1 MSTQS
6 PSQIG
11 RYRIEREL
19 GRGTMGVVYQARDTT
34 LGRTVALKTFST
46 MAAIA
51 PHEREA
57 FEQRFLSEARISAT
71 LDDQHVV
78 AVYDVGRDFDSG
90 LLFMALEYVR
100 GETLATALARGPM
113 PWREAAVLIA
123 KVAKALQAAHSHHIV
138 HRDIKPAN
146 IMISASGEPKI
157 MDFGIAKAS
166 AAQLTV
172 AGQVF
177 GTPAYM
183 SPEQASGDDV
193 DGRSDIFSVG
203 AVLYELVTNTRPFEG
218 PSMATTLTKI
228 LHDEPRPAS
237 TIANVPRLLDS
248 VIARALRKSR
258 DARYDSAA
266 HLATDLECV
275 LEGRAPVHA
284 TQLGPLETV
293 ALSGSQIP
301 RRPTTMPK
309 PLSSGRSADVF
320 VADQPDRSGAALPLA
335 GAVAVGVAFGVGVV
349 LFVQQRAPGA
359 DAKDPGVTTASP
371 IAASPAARPQGP
383 TPIPT
388 QVPTPEPTAPPLTV
402 EASGRAAR
410 VSLDLRH
417 PFASGTLRI
426 KVDDR
431 VVFANNISGMPR
443 KVMGVLSG
451 YDGRFGTDLTI
462 PPGDHVIK
470 VEVRSGATEFIESR
484 RVQLRAGDSRR
495 LLALVGKT
503 LTLSLE

>member
-1 MSTQS
+1 MSTQP

-34 LGRTVALKTFST
+34 LGRTVALKTFGT

-78 AVYDVGRDFDSG
+78 AVYDVGRDFDTG

-100 GETLATALARGPM
+100 GETLASALARGPM
-113 PWREAAVLIA
+113 PWQEAAVITV
-123 KVAKALQAAHSHHIV
+123 KVARALQAAHSHHIV

-146 IMISASGEPKI
+146 IMINASGEPKI

-183 SPEQASGDDV
+183 SPEQASGEEV
-193 DGRSDIFSVG
+193 DGRSDIFSLG
-203 AVLYELVTNTRPFEG
+203 AVLYELVTNIRPFEG
-218 PSMATTLTKI
+218 PTMAATLTKI
-228 LHDEPRPAS
+228 VRDEPQPAS
-237 TIANVPRLLDS
+237 SLVKVPRTLDA

-266 HLATDLECV
+266 HMASDLECV
-275 LEGRAPVHA
+275 LEGKPPVHA

-293 ALSGSQIP
+293 ALSGSQVP
-301 RRPTTMPK
+301 RRPTTLPRIVHST
-309 PLSSGRSADVF
+309 PRSDEAY
-320 VADQPDRSGAALPLA
+320 GAAGASKHGPLRLA
-335 GAVAVGVAFGVGVV
+335 LAVALGTGLGVGVV
-349 LFVQQRAPGA
+349 LILQQRSQPV
-359 DAKDPGVTTASP
+359 DTPKVVETPVQPTPLPTARR
-371 IAASPAARPQGP
+371 PAP

-388 QVPTPEPTAPPLTV
+388 RTPTPEPTVEPLSV
-402 EASGRAAR
+402 DASGRAAR
-410 VSLDLRH
+410 INLDLRH

-431 VVFANNISGMPR
+431 VVFANNISGMPK
-443 KVMGVLSG
+443 KVMGVVSG
-451 YDGRFGTDLTI
+451 YDGRFGTDLVI
-462 PPGDHVIK
+462 PPGEHTIR
-470 VEVRSGATEFIESR
+470 VEVRSGPTEFIESR
-484 RVQLRAGDSRR
+484 KVQLRAGESRR

>member
-1 MSTQS
+1 
-6 PSQIG
+6 
-11 RYRIEREL
+11 
-19 GRGTMGVVYQARDTT
+19 MGVVYQARDTT
-34 LGRTVALKTFST
+34 LGRTVALKTFGT

-51 PHEREA
+51 PHEREG

-78 AVYDVGRDFDSG
+78 AVYDVGRDLDTG

-100 GETLATALARGPM
+100 GETLASALARGPM
-113 PWREAAVLIA
+113 PWEEAVVIVV
-123 KVAKALQAAHSHHIV
+123 KVARALQAAHSHHIV

-172 AGQVF
+172 QGQVF

-183 SPEQASGDDV
+183 SPEQASGEEV
-193 DGRSDIFSVG
+193 DGRSDIFSLG

-218 PSMATTLTKI
+218 PTMATTLTRI
-228 LHDEPRPAS
+228 LRDEPKPAS
-237 TIANVPRLLDS
+237 SLASVPRNLDA

-266 HLATDLECV
+266 HLASDLECV
-275 LEGRAPVHA
+275 LEGRPPVHA

-293 ALSGSQIP
+293 ALSGSQVP

-309 PLSSGRSADVF
+309 IVHSTPPSNEYLVAESSKHPAWLG
-320 VADQPDRSGAALPLA
+320 
-335 GAVAVGVAFGVGVV
+335 VAVVLGIILGVGVV
-349 LFVQQRAPGA
+349 LMLQQRTRGTDAPSPTGTPA
-359 DAKDPGVTTASP
+359 LGTT
-371 IAASPAARPQGP
+371 PAPAVRPPGP

-388 QVPTPEPTAPPLTV
+388 RTPTPEPTVEPLSV
-402 EASGRAAR
+402 EASGRGAR
-410 VSLDLRH
+410 VNLDLRH

-431 VVFANNISGMPR
+431 VVFANNISGMPK

-451 YDGRFGTDLTI
+451 YDGRFGTDLVI
-462 PPGDHVIK
+462 PPGEHVIQI
-470 VEVRSGATEFIESR
+470 EVRSGPTEFIESR
-484 RVQLRAGDSRR
+484 KVQLRPGESRR

-503 LTLSLE
+503 LTLSIE

>member
-1 MSTQS
+1 
-6 PSQIG
+6 
-11 RYRIEREL
+11 
-19 GRGTMGVVYQARDTT
+19 MGVVYQARDTT
-34 LGRTVALKTFST
+34 LGRTVALKTFGT

-78 AVYDVGRDFDSG
+78 AVYDVGRDFESG

-100 GETLATALARGPM
+100 GETLASALARGPM
-113 PWREAAVLIA
+113 PWEEAVVIVI
-123 KVAKALQAAHSHHIV
+123 KVARALQAAHSHHIV

-146 IMISASGEPKI
+146 IMISAAGEPKI

-183 SPEQASGDDV
+183 SPEQASGDEV
-193 DGRSDIFSVG
+193 DGRSDIFSLG

-218 PSMATTLTKI
+218 PTMAATLTKI
-228 LHDEPRPAS
+228 LRDEPKPAS
-237 TIANVPRLLDS
+237 SVANVPRTLDA
-248 VIARALRKSR
+248 VIGRALRKSR
-258 DARYDSAA
+258 DDRYDSAA
-266 HLATDLECV
+266 HLASDLECV
-275 LEGRAPVHA
+275 LGGEPPMHA

-293 ALSGSQIP
+293 ALSGSQVP
-301 RRPTTMPK
+301 KRPTTMPK
-309 PLSSGRSADVF
+309 IVHSTPRSNEAYGVDEPSKHGP
-320 VADQPDRSGAALPLA
+320 ARL
-335 GAVAVGVAFGVGVV
+335 AVAVTLGVILGVGVV
-349 LFVQQRAPGA
+349 LMLQQRTKTPDPPPAVAAPT
-359 DAKDPGVTTASP
+359 PTTT
-371 IAASPAARPQGP
+371 PAPRPPGP

-388 QVPTPEPTAPPLTV
+388 QVPTPEPTVEPLSV
-402 EASGRAAR
+402 EASGRGAR
-410 VSLDLRH
+410 VNLDLRH

-431 VVFANNISGMPR
+431 VVFANNISGMPK

-451 YDGRFGTDLTI
+451 YDGRFGTDLVI
-462 PPGDHVIK
+462 PPGEHVIRI
-470 VEVRSGATEFIESR
+470 EVRSGPTEFIESR
-484 RVQLRAGDSRR
+484 KVSLRAGESRR

>member
-1 MSTQS
+1 MSTQP

-34 LGRTVALKTFST
+34 LGRTVALKTFGT

-78 AVYDVGRDFDSG
+78 AVYDVGRDFDTG

-100 GETLATALARGPM
+100 GETLASALARGPM
-113 PWREAAVLIA
+113 PWQEAAVIA
-123 KVAKALQAAHSHHIV
+123 VKVARALQAAHSHHIV

-146 IMISASGEPKI
+146 IMINASGEPKI

-183 SPEQASGDDV
+183 SPEQASGEEV
-193 DGRSDIFSVG
+193 DGRSDIFSLG
-203 AVLYELVTNTRPFEG
+203 AVLYELVTNIRPFEG
-218 PSMATTLTKI
+218 PTMAATLTKI
-228 LHDEPRPAS
+228 VRDEPPPAS
-237 TIANVPRLLDS
+237 SVVKVPRTLDA

-275 LEGRAPVHA
+275 LEGRPPVHA

-293 ALSGSQIP
+293 ALSGSQVP
-301 RRPTTMPK
+301 RRPTTLPRIVHST
-309 PLSSGRSADVF
+309 PRNDEAY
-320 VADQPDRSGAALPLA
+320 GAAGASKHGPVRLA
-335 GAVAVGVAFGVGVV
+335 LAVALGTGLGVGVV
-349 LFVQQRAPGA
+349 LILQQRSQPV
-359 DAKDPGVTTASP
+359 DTPKVVETPVQPTPLPTARR
-371 IAASPAARPQGP
+371 PAP

-388 QVPTPEPTAPPLTV
+388 RTPTPEPTLEPLSV

-410 VSLDLRH
+410 INLDLRH

-431 VVFANNISGMPR
+431 VVFANNISGMPK
-443 KVMGVLSG
+443 KVMGVVSG
-451 YDGRFGTDLTI
+451 YDGRFGTDLVI
-462 PPGDHVIK
+462 PPGEHTIR
-470 VEVRSGATEFIESR
+470 VEVRSGPTEFIESR
-484 RVQLRAGDSRR
+484 KVQLRGGESRR

>member
-1 MSTQS
+1 
-6 PSQIG
+6 
-11 RYRIEREL
+11 
-19 GRGTMGVVYQARDTT
+19 MGIVYQARDTT
-34 LGRTVALKTFST
+34 LGRTVALKTFGT

-51 PHEREA
+51 PHEREG

-78 AVYDVGRDFDSG
+78 AVYDVGRDLDTG

-100 GETLATALARGPM
+100 GETLASALARGPM
-113 PWREAAVLIA
+113 PWEEAVVIVI
-123 KVAKALQAAHSHHIV
+123 KVARALQSAHSHHIV

-172 AGQVF
+172 QGQVF

-183 SPEQASGDDV
+183 SPEQASGEEV
-193 DGRSDIFSVG
+193 DGRSDIFSLG

-218 PSMATTLTKI
+218 PTMAATLTKI
-228 LHDEPRPAS
+228 LRDEPKPAS
-237 TIANVPRLLDS
+237 SVANVPRNLDA

-266 HLATDLECV
+266 HLASDLECV
-275 LEGRAPVHA
+275 LEGKPPVHA

-293 ALSGSQIP
+293 ALSGSQVP
-301 RRPTTMPK
+301 RRPTTMPRIVHST
-309 PLSSGRSADVF
+309 PRGDAAYAAAESSKHGPARL
-320 VADQPDRSGAALPLA
+320 AL
-335 GAVAVGVAFGVGVV
+335 AVGLGVTLGVGVV
-349 LFVQQRAPGA
+349 LMLQQRTGGTNTQAPTGTPVPA
-359 DAKDPGVTTASP
+359 TT
-371 IAASPAARPQGP
+371 PAPVKPPGP

-388 QVPTPEPTAPPLTV
+388 RTPTPEPTVEPLSV
-402 EASGRAAR
+402 EASGRGAR
-410 VSLDLRH
+410 VNLDLRH

-431 VVFANNISGMPR
+431 VVFANNISGMPK

-451 YDGRFGTDLTI
+451 YDGRFGTDLVI
-462 PPGDHVIK
+462 PPGEHVIRI
-470 VEVRSGATEFIESR
+470 EVRSGPTEFIESR
-484 RVQLRAGDSRR
+484 KVQLRAGESRR